1 MRAWIAGK
9 GDGWLCLGSFY
20 LELCSLPRQPGCLPI
35 PSGKPTLGGKATP
48 IVDEKCKAANK
59 KLAALWLKLSAL
71 VLVEQHA
78 FGFCRIHW
86 TIEEL
91 VAVAV
96 DLDEGRAHG
105 EGALDERLRER
116 VFDVFLQRAP

>member
-9 GDGWLCLGSFY
+9 GDGWLCPGSFY
-20 LELCSLPRQPGCLPI
+20 LELCSLPRQLGCLPI
-35 PSGKPTLGGKATP
+35 PSGGPTLGGKATP

-59 KLAALWLKLSAL
+59 KLAALRSNFQKLSAL

-105 EGALDERLRER
+105 EGDLDERHRER
-116 VFDVFLQRAP
+116 V

>member
-1 MRAWIAGK
+1 VFFAASARLSADPFWRADAG
-9 GDGWLCLGSFY
+9 G
-20 LELCSLPRQPGCLPI
+20 E
-35 PSGKPTLGGKATP
+35 ATP
-48 IVDEKCKAANK
+48 IVDQKCEAASK
-59 KLAALWLKLSAL
+59 KLAALSLKLSVL

-96 DLDEGRAHG
+96 DLDEGWAHG
-105 EGALDERLRER
+105 EGALDERL
-116 VFDVFLQRAP
+116 